1 MEVLVVEKNGSV
13 SFCDCVSSV
22 VASKETGKLVLDDLG
37 NDTLDT
43 FELKDILRLE
53 IDHHSD
59 HYAAIPI
66 YRLIEAAENA
76 EV

>member
-13 SFCDCVSSV
+13 SFYDCINSV
-22 VASKETGKLVLDDLG
+22 TASKETGKLVLDDLG
-37 NDTLDT
+37 HDDLDT

-59 HYAAIPI
+59 HCAALPI
-66 YRLIEAAENA
+66 YKLIGEIERG
-76 EV
+76 EL

>member
-13 SFCDCVSSV
+13 SFSDCVSSI

-43 FELKDILRLE
+43 FELKDIQKLE
-53 IDHHSD
+53 IDHQTD
-59 HYAAIPI
+59 HYAALPI
-66 YRLIEAAENA
+66 YKLIGEIENA